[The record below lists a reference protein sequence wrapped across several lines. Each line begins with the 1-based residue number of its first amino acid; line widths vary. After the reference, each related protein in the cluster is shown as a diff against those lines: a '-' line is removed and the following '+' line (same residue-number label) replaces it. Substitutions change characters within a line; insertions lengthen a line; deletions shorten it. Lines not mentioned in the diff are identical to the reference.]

1 MNTKAKELRTA
12 EEIQG
17 EISELQ
23 TNGIA
28 KNFDEEVEMIN
39 NLLNEWKAEI
49 IASVREGHP
58 VPDTSGGLHLADVTR
73 SYCVKKHMFF
83 AVTNPV
89 IESNLTKEDAD
100 KLCNKLNAEELDDT
114 YVHYEV
120 HNCV

>member
-1 MNTKAKELRTA
+1 MD
-12 EEIQG
+12 EILKLTQ
-17 EISELQ
+17 EKSTWL
-23 TNGIA
+23 
-28 KNFDEEVEMIN
+28 F
-39 NLLNEWKAEI
+39 
-49 IASVREGHP
+49 
-58 VPDTSGGLHLADVTR
+58 LADGLTQEHQQSVKLDILRKVDNLQSQINELKRAKADSSDELGDCNMPRVTR

-100 KLCNKLNAEELDDT
+100 KLCDKLNAEELDDT